1 MIQTEVKAKLFDQY
15 TQAHT
20 TFNPKK
26 LEASGKHF
34 FNFGDRAQCEIF
46 ADKFMDQVESVFALH
61 HRDYALQFFMH
72 LSPTFLKRPKD
83 LDRFRAIF
91 ERARESNNTS
101 FRVAID
107 NEIELFES
115 LLD

>member
-1 MIQTEVKAKLFDQY
+1 MLDRERLIDLCDVDAIEQLGVEASLTQTEFKAKLFDQY

-26 LEASGKHF
+26 LEASSKHF
-34 FNFGDRAQCEIF
+34 YNYGDRAQCELF

-61 HRDYALQFFMH
+61 HRDYALQFFIH

-83 LDRFRAIF
+83 LDRFR
-91 ERARESNNTS
+91 
-101 FRVAID
+101 
-107 NEIELFES
+107 
-115 LLD
+115 

>member
-1 MIQTEVKAKLFDQY
+1 M
-15 TQAHT
+15 
-20 TFNPKK
+20 
-26 LEASGKHF
+26 
-34 FNFGDRAQCEIF
+34 
-46 ADKFMDQVESVFALH
+46 DKFEEVFEIH

-83 LDRFRAIF
+83 LIRFREIY
-91 ERARESNNTS
+91 ERVKDSNNTS
-101 FRVAID
+101 FRVALN